1 MYENSFADLVS
12 INKDNTSYYIKHRQ
26 KRPLLDFEHIMSSF
40 SRNRMTYC
48 DSNETPGPDLES
60 ENVIQVV
67 KSTKVVQTTISCA
80 NTKYIYVISPYFL
93 DKTTGRVIPIDFHT
107 LTTEYGKA
115 FKAFPNL
122 PKAEIDKIV
131 YAAIGINDK
140 TEYRTGYLIEAK
152 DVLPALD
159 NPYLRLFYQ
168 FTDKEAVDKW
178 NQTLYRAM
186 KFSALVALIVAN
198 EPFINKILILIFFV

>member
-1 MYENSFADLVS
+1 MGL
-12 INKDNTSYYIKHRQ
+12 NKDNTSYYIKHRQ
-26 KRPLLDFEHIMSSF
+26 KRPVLDFEHIISSF
-40 SRNRMTYC
+40 SRNKVTYC
-48 DSNETPGPDLES
+48 ASSETTGPDLGS
-60 ENVIQVV
+60 ENVIQVI

-80 NTKYIYVISPYFL
+80 NAKYIYVINPYFL
-93 DKTTGRVIPIDFHT
+93 DTATGRVIPVDFHT

-115 FKAFPNL
+115 FRAFPGL

-131 YAAIGINDK
+131 YAAMGINDK
-140 TEYRTGYLIEAK
+140 TEYRTGYLIEAN
-152 DVLPALD
+152 DVQPAID

-168 FTDKEAVDKW
+168 FTDKEAVDRW
-178 NQTLYRAM
+178 NQTLYRSM